1 MHFVLLKAMLTG
13 HGPAGEAERSED
25 EDRGLTLNLDRKK
38 GSASPSSPVNSVASP
53 QERRARVERS
63 NSLQR
68 LLSSI
73 SSEREREKSREG
85 EGRLRLFSQFV
96 CCVRVCCACY
106 VVCVCAVCV
115 LCVRVRAKE
124 RKRGSHSAPRSC
136 SSCLVV
142 VRLF

>member
-1 MHFVLLKAMLTG
+1 MLFVLPKAMLTG

-85 EGRLRLFSQFV
+85 EGRIRWLRLFSQL
-96 CCVRVCCACY
+96 
-106 VVCVCAVCV
+106 CAVCV
-115 LCVRVRAKE
+115 CVACVMLCACVLYVCCVCACKREKARVTL
-124 RKRGSHSAPRSC
+124 C
-136 SSCLVV
+136 SS
-142 VRLF
+142 FM